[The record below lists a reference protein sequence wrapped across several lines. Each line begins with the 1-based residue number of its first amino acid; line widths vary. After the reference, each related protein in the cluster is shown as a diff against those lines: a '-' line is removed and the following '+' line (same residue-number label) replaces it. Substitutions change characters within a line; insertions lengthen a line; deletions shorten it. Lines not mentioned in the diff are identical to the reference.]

1 MQTNLPARLLGEEVE
16 LELATALREESVVFH
31 FERVER
37 MEKTILLNIYR
48 ELNDN
53 LGETVIKAA
62 VEFT

>member
-1 MQTNLPARLLGEEVE
+1 
-16 LELATALREESVVFH
+16 
-31 FERVER
+31 
-37 MEKTILLNIYR
+37 MEIAILLDIYR

>member
-1 MQTNLPARLLGEEVE
+1 
-16 LELATALREESVVFH
+16 
-31 FERVER
+31 